1 MMNIA
6 VLISGSGS
14 NLQTLIDACERKEI
28 DAKIVSVYSNKKDA
42 YGLVRAKKHGIKTY
56 HLEDLEYIYD
66 TNYDLIVL
74 AGFLKIL
81 PKLVVEKYEH
91 KIINIH
97 PSLIPSFCG
106 KGYYGMKV
114 HQAVIDYGVKVTG
127 CTTHFVSEGADEGP
141 IIMQK
146 WLPIEDH
153 DDAKSIQEKVL
164 ELEHTCLVESVKAF
178 VQGRIEIKNR
188 KVSVH
193 E

>member
-6 VLISGSGS
+6 VLISGSGT

-28 DAKIVSVYSNKKDA
+28 EAKIVSVYSNKKNV
-42 YGLVRAKKHGIKTY
+42 YGLNRAEKHGIKTY
-56 HLEDLEYIYD
+56 HLEDLESLCD

-81 PKLVVEKYEH
+81 PKNVVEKYEH

-146 WLPIEDH
+146 WLQVED
-153 DDAKSIQEKVL
+153 DDAQSIQKKVL

-178 VQGRIEIKNR
+178 VEGRIEVKDR
-188 KVSVH
+188 KVSIH

>member
-6 VLISGSGS
+6 VLISGSGT

-28 DAKIVSVYSNKKDA
+28 EAKIVSVYSNKKNV
-42 YGLVRAKKHGIKTY
+42 YGLNRAEKHGIKTY
-56 HLEDLEYIYD
+56 HLEDLESLCD

-81 PKLVVEKYEH
+81 PKNVVEKYEH

-146 WLPIEDH
+146 WLQVEG
-153 DDAKSIQEKVL
+153 DDAQSIQKKVL
-164 ELEHTCLVESVKAF
+164 ELEHQCLVESVKAF
-178 VQGRIEIKNR
+178 VEGRIEVKDR
-188 KVSVH
+188 KVSIH